1 MNLKKFNVYQQEVI
15 NKSISNG
22 IDPSSFAKPHIDE
35 FKMQI
40 AARALEEGINLSKY
54 LEDFDFYQLNEI
66 RLTLKSKLNVAE
78 IAKKGLSYIEMQACR
93 LKLIKDSLQMSF
105 A

>member
-1 MNLKKFNVYQQEVI
+1 MNLKKFNIYQQEVI

-40 AARALEEGINLSKY
+40 AARALEEGINLSSY

-78 IAKKGLSYIEMQACR
+78 IAKKGLSYLEMQARR
-93 LKLIKDSLQMSF
+93 LSLIKNNVQLSF

>member
-1 MNLKKFNVYQQEVI
+1 MNLKEFNIYQQEVI
-15 NKSISNG
+15 NKSITNG

-66 RLTLKSKLNVAE
+66 RLTLKSKLNVAQ
-78 IAKKGLSYIEMQACR
+78 IAKKSLSYLEMQACR
-93 LKLIKDSLQMSF
+93 LKLIKDNLILGF